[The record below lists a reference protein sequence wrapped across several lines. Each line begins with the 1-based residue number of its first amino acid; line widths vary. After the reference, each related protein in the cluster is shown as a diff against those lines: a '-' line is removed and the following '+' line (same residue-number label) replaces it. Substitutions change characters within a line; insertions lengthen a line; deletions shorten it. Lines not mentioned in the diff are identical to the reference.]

1 MLKTTRSHGKNPYT
15 KKNEQKEGGKKNSA
29 NLPPGAQRMPNFPR
43 GALEI
48 SKTIIDPTKYQ

>member
-1 MLKTTRSHGKNPYT
+1 MLKTTRSHGKIHILKRMNR
-15 KKNEQKEGGKKNSA
+15 KKEEKNSA